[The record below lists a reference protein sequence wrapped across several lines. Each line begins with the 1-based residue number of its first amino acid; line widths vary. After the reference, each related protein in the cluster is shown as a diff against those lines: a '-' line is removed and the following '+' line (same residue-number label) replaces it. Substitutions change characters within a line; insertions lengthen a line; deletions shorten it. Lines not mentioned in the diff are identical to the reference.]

1 LPDSDPGRRE
11 QFRLGSGWILV
22 AGLLFAAMGVFV
34 KLAADYHGAAELVFY
49 RSLLGML
56 AVLGT
61 LAASR
66 RGLRSL
72 VTTHGYTHVA
82 RGLTGFAALM
92 LFFYAIAGLPL
103 STATTLN
110 YTSPLFLALFTVWLL
125 GERPDWRLTAGLLIG
140 FVAIALL
147 LKPTFGQGLS
157 GEGLAGLASGM
168 FAGLAYINVR
178 RLGLLGEPEW
188 RIVFY
193 FTLVSSLGAAVWMV
207 FGTVRPIT
215 PVSGVLILAIG
226 VTATLAQLAMTRA
239 YRLGRTLVV
248 GTLAYSTVVF
258 SSLFQLL
265 VWGVELDATQWV
277 AVGLVCLS
285 GMAALR
291 YGPHEKLQ

>member
-1 LPDSDPGRRE
+1 M
-11 QFRLGSGWILV
+11 LV

-56 AVLGT
+56 VVLGT
-61 LAASR
+61 VSV
-66 RGLRSL
+66 GGSGVRSL
-72 VTTHGYTHVA
+72 VTVHWHAHVA

-110 YTSPLFLALFTVWLL
+110 YTSPLFLSLFTVWLL
-125 GERPDWRLTAGLLIG
+125 RERPGWRLTACLLTG
-140 FVAIALL
+140 FVATALL
-147 LKPTFGQGLS
+147 LKPAFGQGLS
-157 GEGLAGLASGM
+157 GESLAGLASGM

-193 FTLVSSLGAAVWMV
+193 FTLVSALGAAVWMG

-215 PVSGVLILAIG
+215 PVSGMLILAIG

-248 GTLAYSTVVF
+248 GTLAYSTVIF
-258 SSLFQLL
+258 SSLFQLM
-265 VWGVELDATQWV
+265 VWGAQLDATQWT

-285 GMAALR
+285 GIVALR
-291 YGPHEKLQ
+291 HGPHKKLQ